1 MTLSASSAV
10 AEGYADHHMTQL
22 FTARP
27 CGEVVSTI
35 DWLNTA
41 EPPNLL
47 DEASTQKFIE
57 GAGMAGMAWGVLLG
71 IDLERGG
78 LHTSGQTT
86 LERLRTACIAS
97 PDQTAKAI
105 LDNL

>member
-1 MTLSASSAV
+1 
-10 AEGYADHHMTQL
+10 MTQL

-57 GAGMAGMAWGVLLG
+57 GAGILSSTKSAE
-71 IDLERGG
+71 I
-78 LHTSGQTT
+78 
-86 LERLRTACIAS
+86 RL
-97 PDQTAKAI
+97 
-105 LDNL
+105 N